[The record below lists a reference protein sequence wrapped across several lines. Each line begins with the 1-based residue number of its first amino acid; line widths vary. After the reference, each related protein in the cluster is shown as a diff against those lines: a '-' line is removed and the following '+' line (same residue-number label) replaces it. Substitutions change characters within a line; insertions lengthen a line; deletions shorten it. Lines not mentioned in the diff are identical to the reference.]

1 MNISSRIKIISVL
14 ALIVFGVASRFLP
27 HIWNFTPLTAIAL
40 FASAYLGLRYSVFV
54 LVGIML
60 ISDIFLG
67 FYQWQTMIAVYSS
80 FAVAGIVGV
89 FIDKKKINNILV
101 GSIGSSLV
109 FFFVTNWSVWMFGTM
124 YERSLSG
131 LVQSYMMAIPFF
143 RNSLA
148 GDLFYTGLLFGAVFV
163 ANAYLARKKICQYA

>member
-1 MNISSRIKIISVL
+1 MNISFRIKIISVL

-27 HIWNFTPLTAIAL
+27 HMWNFTPLTAIAL

-80 FAVAGIVGV
+80 FAVAGIIGV
-89 FIDKKKINNILV
+89 CIDKKKINNIFL

-109 FFFVTNWSVWMFGTM
+109 FFFATNWSVWMFGTM
-124 YERSLSG
+124 YEHSLSG
-131 LVQSYMMAIPFF
+131 LMQSYMMAIPFF

-148 GDLFYTGLLFGAVFV
+148 GDLFYTGVLFGAVFV
-163 ANAYLARKKICQYA
+163 VNAYLARKKIYQYA